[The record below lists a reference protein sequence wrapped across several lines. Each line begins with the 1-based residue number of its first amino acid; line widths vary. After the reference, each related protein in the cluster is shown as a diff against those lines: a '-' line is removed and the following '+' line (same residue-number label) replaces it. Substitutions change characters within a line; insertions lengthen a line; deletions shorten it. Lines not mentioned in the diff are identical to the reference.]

1 MSLRTALLVSALLL
15 VSLTALAAV
24 VREDATPSTNP
35 SGAKL
40 TNRYAFLQGIANAKC
55 DALLRL
61 PEQGTITAI
70 HVQEGAWVKA
80 GTPLLT
86 IDDSAAQAAMIVAKA
101 SAEAHAAAD
110 QAEFVMK
117 QALTIVSRTRIALHA
132 NASSEFELQSKENL
146 LDQATAAYE
155 LQIEQRKQAQAKLV
169 LAEEQ
174 LKKRTLCAP
183 FDGRVIQI
191 HAGLGNTLD
200 PTQIAAH
207 VAKLNELVVE
217 MLLPISLFNTLT
229 AGEMRE
235 LQAAAPVHATV
246 HAKVV
251 YVAPVVEPHSA
262 TFRVVFSI
270 DNETLALP
278 AGFEVWYQPN

>member
-24 VREDATPSTNP
+24 VREDATPSTSS

-183 FDGRVIQI
+183 FDVRVIQI